1 MYPGSWTNPLDKPL
15 NCSHN
20 LCLHHAGRLTDHQRQ
35 ILFAFNFTAK
45 NSAQQVVTDRVVA
58 TSYEEA
64 LTTLQKA
71 GYTDINMISSADT
84 AINLNDGNSR
94 NRLELT
100 AAEEQQLQR
109 QPSLLMQLAM
119 LFARNASWWGPLLVW
134 WAIAT
139 AMYGYT
145 SKAALIPAILLV
157 FHIVGFIWSKVPM
170 VLYNRTL
177 EACTW
182 HRWAEAERL
191 MRAIARWKSWF
202 KTPMPEHEIIF
213 RLATAEAGQGRLAD
227 GLKRAAV
234 LKNDRSLKPGF
245 YESRLSSVYFAARDF
260 QQVAVAQHASRK
272 LNAGVAPTVDLA
284 TTLAR
289 RLGNYKG
296 AELLLAEINS
306 ANLSQLERL
315 FYLYCQGIIS
325 LHTGRP
331 ELAITQLSDA
341 YEITAAYASMPLMQ
355 ATTTEIRAHLA
366 LALCACGRQVE
377 ANPHALA
384 AHTLLLAWQD
394 TAMLQRL
401 KDALRG

>member
-1 MYPGSWTNPLDKPL
+1 M
-15 NCSHN
+15 
-20 LCLHHAGRLTDHQRQ
+20 
-35 ILFAFNFTAK
+35 FAFNFTAK
-45 NSAQQVVTDRVVA
+45 NNSQTVVTDRVVA
-58 TSYEEA
+58 ATYEEA
-64 LTTLQKA
+64 LATLQKA
-71 GYTDINMISSADT
+71 GYTDINMISNAAT
-84 AINLNDGNSR
+84 AINLNDDNSR

-119 LFARNASWWGPLLVW
+119 LFARNASWWGPLLVL

-139 AMYGYT
+139 AMYGYAST
-145 SKAALIPAILLV
+145 AAIIPAALLLL
-157 FHIVGFIWSKVPM
+157 HLLGFIWSKVPM
-170 VLYNRTL
+170 ILYNRTL

-182 HRWAEAERL
+182 NRWAEAERI
-191 MRAIARWKSWF
+191 MRALARWKSWF
-202 KTPMPEHEIIF
+202 KIAIPEHEIIF

-234 LKNDRSLKPGF
+234 LKHDASLKPGF

-260 QQVAVAQHASRK
+260 QQVALVQHTSRK
-272 LNAGVAPTVDLA
+272 LNPGVAPSIDLA

-289 RLGNYKG
+289 HLNNFKA
-296 AELLLAEINS
+296 AELLLADIDK
-306 ANLSQLERL
+306 ATLSQLERL
-315 FYLYCQGIIS
+315 FFFICQGVIS
-325 LHTGRP
+325 LNTGRP
-331 ELAITQLSDA
+331 ELAITQLNEA

-355 ATTTEIRAHLA
+355 ANVTEIRAHLA

-384 AHTLLLAWQD
+384 AHTMLLAWQD